1 MENVIMLAAG
11 QGEGKPR
18 QGRTGG
24 NEGGKICCPADRGEM
39 RALTH
44 VGRFGG
50 AGTGRPESGCPVW
63 LPVSGQE
70 KSPAGA
76 GLQDDVPD

>member
-18 QGRTGG
+18 QDRTGG
-24 NEGGKICCPADRGEM
+24 M

-44 VGRFGG
+44 AGRFLGG
-50 AGTGRPESGCPVW
+50 AGTGRLERGCPVW
-63 LPVSGQE
+63 FPVSGQE